1 MFEVKTTSTGTLEQY
16 QSLADQLTAL
26 TTGEPDL
33 IANLANISAVL
44 YEHVTNLNWLG
55 FYLMKQGEL
64 VLGPF
69 QGKVACVRIPVGK
82 GVCGTAVATGE
93 VQRVADV
100 NQFDGHIACDS
111 ASQSEL
117 VLPIHY
123 QGKVVAVLDV
133 DSPTTERFSADDQ
146 AGFELL
152 LPLLESLNWTQNDI

>member
-1 MFEVKTTSTGTLEQY
+1 VFEVKTTSTGTLEQY
-16 QSLADQLTAL
+16 QSLAEQLAAL
-26 TTGEPDL
+26 TTDEPDL

-44 YEHVTNLNWLG
+44 FEHIENLNWLG
-55 FYLMKQGEL
+55 FYIMKQGEL

-111 ASQSEL
+111 ASQSEV
-117 VLPIHY
+117 VLPIKHK
-123 QGKVVAVLDV
+123 GEVVAVLDI
-133 DSPTTERFSADDQ
+133 DSPITNRFSAEDQ
-146 AGFELL
+146 AGLELL
-152 LPLLESLNWTQNDI
+152 LPLLERLNWTHNDI